1 MGEYFQDGSWI
12 GSPTDGGSSEGGS
25 VGQVSG
31 LVPSE
36 EPSLRISQL
45 VRDGAILKT
54 VGRLLEDF
62 SSTFLYFFFSE
73 NVHRLPQ
80 AAG

>member
-54 VGRLLEDF
+54 VGRLLQPPNLGKIMSNPGF
-62 SSTFLYFFFSE
+62 KVVLQG
-73 NVHRLPQ
+73 VI
-80 AAG
+80 G